1 MVLDINGNIK
11 IFSENGSQVLM
22 GQIANL
28 NVSELVGTTDVTS
41 LNGNCYFGLIFSQY
55 ISEYHIKI
63 SNGIFANNRNY
74 SFSTDIINAFYGPD
88 YNLLFV
94 LNGLNNNSVI
104 ADCCLIFYNCST
116 GKSFSTERITNF

>member
-22 GQIANL
+22 GQIPNL

-55 ISEYHIKI
+55 ISEYNMNINT
-63 SNGIFANNRNY
+63 SSFTNNRNY
-74 SFSTDIINAFYGPD
+74 SNSF
-88 YNLLFV
+88 
-94 LNGLNNNSVI
+94 LNTTVYAAYYTPG
-104 ADCCLIFYNCST
+104 Y
-116 GKSFSTERITNF
+116 